1 MSAVLAA
8 APARWGGLRAAAPA
22 LLLGLALLGLLFR
35 AEAAAAVSVWDSS
48 TAYNHCI
55 LVLPIAAWLAF
66 ERRAGLPG
74 LPVRPLPAAALLALP
89 LGAVWLLSERLG
101 IMEGR
106 QFAALGCAELLVLTV
121 LGWRLVRALA
131 APLAYLVFLVP
142 FGAFLTGPLQGFT
155 AGFVVWGL
163 GVLGIPN
170 YSDGYTIEIPEG
182 VFFVAEACAGLRFL
196 IAAVA
201 FGVLYAFTMYRSPLR
216 RVLFVAASTVVPVL
230 ANGVRALGIVAA
242 GHWIGSA
249 QAAAADHLIYGWL
262 FFSLVIALLIVA
274 GLPFRQDGRGPANS
288 VMADGAPGDARRPP
302 AMLRLASPALL
313 LAALASAGPLLA
325 GTLDRAAAS
334 RPAIAAAVLPG
345 CVPEGV
351 PTPADVIGAAAQG
364 FRCQEGA
371 LRVLAVAFP
380 PRTNP
385 MAILAAQRSLTGQAA
400 EDVEITAAPN
410 ADAPGWVIV
419 TTRQP
424 DRVSATALWIDGL
437 PAGSGL
443 ASRVRQ
449 ARNSMLGAERPVV
462 LAVASAPGPLGPA
475 LRAANAA
482 GLSIQLAAAPPF
494 AATLPATA
502 P

>member
-8 APARWGGLRAAAPA
+8 TPARWGGLRAAVPA

-35 AEAAAAVSVWDSS
+35 AEAAAAVAVWDSS

-66 ERRAGLPG
+66 ERRARLPG
-74 LPVRPLPAAALLALP
+74 LPIRPLPAAALLALP
-89 LGAVWLLSERLG
+89 LGVFWLLSERLG

-121 LGWRLVRALA
+121 LGWQLVRALA

-163 GVLGIPN
+163 GLLGIPN

-230 ANGVRALGIVAA
+230 ANGVRALGIVVA
-242 GHWIGSA
+242 GHWVGSA

-274 GLPFRQDGRGPANS
+274 GLPFRQDGRAAND
-288 VMADGAPGDARRPP
+288 VMARGAPADGGRP
-302 AMLRLASPALL
+302 ALLRLASPALL

-325 GTLDRAAAS
+325 GALDRAAS
-334 RPAIAAAVLPG
+334 SSPAAAAAALPG
-345 CVPEGV
+345 CVPEG
-351 PTPADVIGAAAQG
+351 TPAPADATGAAEQD
-364 FRCQEGA
+364 FRCQDGA

-385 MAILAAQRSLTGQAA
+385 MVILAAQRRLTGQAA

-410 ADAPGWVIV
+410 GDAPGWAIV

-449 ARNSMLGAERPVV
+449 ARNSVLGAARPVV

-482 GLSIQLAAAPPF
+482 GLSAQLAAASPL